1 MANPLGGMFER
12 PEEKRTFGQKAMN
25 AFKGFG
31 AGLAGFG
38 PEFVMMQRQ
47 EQQQLDE
54 QRQKAMAKD
63 ALTAYQLISD
73 NKIDDA
79 ISFVDRRVQYINE
92 LGGDPT
98 DTLEIRQMLTTP
110 GRLDEAR
117 QELGLF
123 VQASMENGLLP
134 VPERREPIRVG
145 ANDRLFDPNTFEE
158 IVSAAPAAQEQEPA
172 AVQSL
177 RIRAAEAGLQ
187 PGTQPYVDFMLSG
200 GGGGGG
206 VSVPITVQAAG
217 GPSSKFGEI
226 IDTQLAGYMEQASM
240 SGALGPKLQ
249 ILEQLAPLTTEGAI
263 PAAISRMFPNYSDAN
278 SAFMGLISQT
288 IPDMRVPGSGAQ
300 SDKDMEQLFA
310 GFGDLAATPEV
321 KGLLI
326 ESLKASADIKQQ
338 RADIAQQYLE
348 GTITQPQAARMV
360 RDVNSRSILPARLQG
375 MLGGMGAAGGAIPQ
389 AAIDAGLTP
398 QDYAQMT
405 PEEKAAFSR

>member
-1 MANPLGGMFER
+1 MNPLGGMFQE
-12 PEEKRTFGQKAMN
+12 PEQKRTFGQRAMGAVRN
-25 AFKGFG
+25 FG

-38 PEFVMMQRQ
+38 PEFLAMQRQ
-47 EQQQLDE
+47 EQQQLDQ
-54 QRQKAMAKD
+54 QRQRAMAQD
-63 ALTAYQLISD
+63 AMKVYEYLND
-73 NKIDDA
+73 NRIDDA
-79 ISFVDRRVQYINE
+79 ISLVDKRVKYINE
-92 LGGDPT
+92 LGGDPS

-123 VQASMENGLLP
+123 VQASMDNGLLP
-134 VPERREPIRVG
+134 APRVPEQFTLAAGEVRYDDQGRVIARG
-145 ANDRLFDPNTFEE
+145 E
-158 IVSAAPAAQEQEPA
+158 APDEQTQEPA
-172 AVQSL
+172 AVQAL

-187 PGTQPYVDFMLSG
+187 PGTQAYVDFMLS

-217 GPSSKFGEI
+217 GPSSKFNEI

-249 ILEQLAPLTTEGAI
+249 ILEQLAPLTTEGTI

-348 GTITQPQAARMV
+348 GSITQAQAARMV

-375 MLGGMGAAGGAIPQ
+375 MLGGMGASGGAIPQ